1 MAKVYA
7 AVPSGLEVHNVYG
20 PTEGSMT
27 WYRCPRGPL
36 REVLIGCA
44 VGNTTVLLLDEDL
57 QPVADGQPGE
67 VCPYEEGAVPI
78 RGRWACAPQH
88 STRAPSDRHPVMCCR
103 SASARASRAATWLR
117 RG

>member
-44 VGNTTVLLLDEDL
+44 VGNTTVLLLDVTSYL
-57 QPVADGQPGE
+57 
-67 VCPYEEGAVPI
+67 
-78 RGRWACAPQH
+78 
-88 STRAPSDRHPVMCCR
+88 
-103 SASARASRAATWLR
+103 AR
-117 RG
+117 